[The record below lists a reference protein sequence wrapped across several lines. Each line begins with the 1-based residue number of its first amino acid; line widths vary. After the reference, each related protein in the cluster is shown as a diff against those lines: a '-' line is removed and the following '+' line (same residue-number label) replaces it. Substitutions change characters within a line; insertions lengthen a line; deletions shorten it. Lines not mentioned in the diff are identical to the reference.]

1 MGKASP
7 LQRLSPVWI
16 VSLFLSVTEVV
27 LGFAVINTAGW
38 VQGLLAGFMVVFG
51 LGVAA
56 AFFYVL
62 WHRPSHFNYAEDNGA
77 NEFIAAVKGGPKD
90 TLDAIATIARDPTNH
105 LALYQLL
112 DSILDATIKQ
122 QLILL
127 DKGAQL
133 PFVTPCSFRYEFG
146 TRQRDWKSG
155 MFDGR
160 QFLKELNGTGLIE
173 LATTGASPSRIQITK
188 AGRAFA
194 EWLVQEGKMAE
205 YFDCD
210 LGGWGTPFDPFETL
224 NRRAAMEIP
233 KGMADKQQE

>member
-1 MGKASP
+1 MIRRSAFRAFRSDGDYPQHALRGLLEALSLGKASP
-7 LQRLSPVWI
+7 LQRLSPIWI
-16 VSLFLSVTEVV
+16 ESLFLSVTVVV

-38 VQGLLAGFMVVFG
+38 VQGLLASFMVVFG

-56 AFFYVL
+56 AFLYVL
-62 WHRPSHFNYAEDNGA
+62 WHRPNHFDYAADNGA
-77 NEFIAAVKGGPKD
+77 NEFIATVKGGPKD

-105 LALYQLL
+105 PALYQLL
-112 DSILDATIKQ
+112 DNTLDATTKQ

-133 PFVTPCSFRYEFG
+133 PFVMPSNLRYEFG
-146 TRQRDWKSG
+146 TRQQDWTSG

-160 QFLKELNGTGLIE
+160 KFLKGLNGTGLIE
-173 LATTGASPSRIQITK
+173 LATTGAAPSRIQITE

-194 EWLVQEGKMAE
+194 DWLVQEGKMAE

-210 LGGWGTPFDPFETL
+210 LG
-224 NRRAAMEIP
+224 
-233 KGMADKQQE
+233 